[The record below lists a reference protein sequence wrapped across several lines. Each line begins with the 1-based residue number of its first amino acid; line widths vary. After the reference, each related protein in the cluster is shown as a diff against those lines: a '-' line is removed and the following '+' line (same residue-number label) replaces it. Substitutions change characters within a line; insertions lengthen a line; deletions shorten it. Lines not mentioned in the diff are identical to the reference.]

1 MNQLLCSLGMMIGAG
16 KYGDVTWGDMLGNN
30 LIPVSFGNFL
40 GALVLAMIMYGCYHR
55 EMPEYVAKEKL
66 KHSVEGTEVSVV
78 VGDDSARA
86 GK

>member
-1 MNQLLCSLGMMIGAG
+1 MAGVILLGPRAG
-16 KYGDVTWGDMLGNN
+16 KYGEVTWGDMMGNN
-30 LIPVSFGNFL
+30 FIPVSFGNFI

-78 VGDDSARA
+78 VADDSAHG